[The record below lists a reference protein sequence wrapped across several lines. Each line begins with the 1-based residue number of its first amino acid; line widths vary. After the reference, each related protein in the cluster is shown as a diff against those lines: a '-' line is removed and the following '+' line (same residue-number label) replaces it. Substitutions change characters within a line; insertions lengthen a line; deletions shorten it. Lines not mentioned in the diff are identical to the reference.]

1 MSKKQV
7 PYGKLR
13 GVDLLLGE
21 SNSSDGNKSS
31 SELPIDRI
39 IKPSCQP
46 RRFFDPETLEQLKVS
61 IQQHGILEPLLV
73 RPMGDDQY
81 ELVAGER
88 RYRAALDL
96 KLATVPV
103 SIKTLTDVEAKQVA
117 LIENLQRVDLNP
129 IEETEGILE
138 LLSIQLNQGVEEI
151 VSLLY
156 RMHNE
161 VKGKVTQNV
170 LGNNETEQIKSV
182 FNSLGLIN
190 WESFVT
196 TRLPLLKLPYDI
208 LIILQQGKIA
218 YTKAIALSKVKDE
231 QLREELT
238 QEAIKDN
245 LSLREIKARIKEL
258 TEEDKETVEQKIDVT
273 VKQIKKKKL
282 WKNEPKKWKKVEQL
296 LEKINVLLDE

>member
-21 SNSSDGNKSS
+21 SNSSDDNKSS
-31 SELPIDRI
+31 SELAIDKI
-39 IKPSCQP
+39 VKPSSQP
-46 RRFFDPETLEQLKVS
+46 RRFFDPETLEQLKIS

-73 RPMGDDQY
+73 RPISDDKY
-81 ELVAGER
+81 ELIAGER

-96 KLATVPV
+96 KLTTVPV
-103 SIKTLTDVEAKQVA
+103 SIKKLTDIEAKQIA

-129 IEETEGILE
+129 VEETQGILE

-151 VSLLY
+151 ISLLY

-161 VKGKVTQNV
+161 DKNKVTHNV
-170 LGNNETEQIKSV
+170 VGKNESEQVKSV
-182 FNSLGLIN
+182 FQDLGLIA
-190 WESFVT
+190 WQSFVT
-196 TRLPLLKLPYDI
+196 HRLPLLKLPEDI
-208 LIILQQGKIA
+208 LTTLREGKIA
-218 YTKAIALSKVKDE
+218 YTKAIALSKIKHE

-238 QEAIKDN
+238 QEAIKNN
-245 LSLREIKARIKEL
+245 LSFREIKARIKEL
-258 TEEDKETVEQKIDVT
+258 TEEEKETVEQKIDVT

-296 LEKINVLLDE
+296 LEKINILLDE